1 MGQFV
6 GAIKGRGHIMRFFV
20 LLTAACL
27 LAGAVD
33 ARSSKNKSKN
43 SNSDTS
49 TDDSATDDSSSI
61 DDSSSDSSDSS
72 SDSTYAATVK
82 ALIDSNTCAS
92 ISSSSTCSDNAI
104 SYYETFEYNGNRVI
118 ISSGAPSHDAENVLL
133 QSDGFFNPNDRCT
146 RWQFA
151 VV

>member
-1 MGQFV
+1 MGHFV
-6 GAIKGRGHIMRFFV
+6 CAIKGRGHNMRFFV

-27 LAGAVD
+27 LAGAAD

-43 SNSDTS
+43 SNSATS
-49 TDDSATDDSSSI
+49 TDDSATDDSATDDCSST

-104 SYYETFEYNGNRVI
+104 SYYETFEYNVNRVI
-118 ISSGAPSHDAENVLL
+118 ISSGAPSHDAENVL
-133 QSDGFFNPNDRCT
+133 
-146 RWQFA
+146 
-151 VV
+151 